1 MLETCDCKTGSL
13 DNKCEALLKKQTV
26 IKAQIV
32 TLLGKGNICKLT
44 GLVPK
49 SLMGVDQKNVLFTF
63 FSGKQAMLR
72 SMYIFSYFLKTEVTD
87 FTGENVFS
95 LFMENCECLVG
106 QYRCC

>member
-1 MLETCDCKTGSL
+1 
-13 DNKCEALLKKQTV
+13 
-26 IKAQIV
+26 
-32 TLLGKGNICKLT
+32 
-44 GLVPK
+44 
-49 SLMGVDQKNVLFTF
+49 MGVDQKNVLFTF

-106 QYRCC
+106 QYRC